1 VACLFLVRPSLPLD
15 LATRKMKHIDR
26 TTQILLASLVIGIWA
41 LVIRSFNAPG
51 PANATKSPRAATF
64 DEITVKRINV
74 AADNGKPRL
83 VLATAERLPGSI
95 VAGEELPRS
104 IRPAGIL
111 FYDEDGTECGGI
123 ALSRAKDGTHQRT
136 LTFDYTRQETD
147 GIAVLMREKPDN
159 TYSTGFILFDRL
171 PLGSDVR
178 KVGSGGTER
187 VSILD
192 DSQDAKIVLA
202 DQTGKE
208 RIRLSVDHAGAAK
221 FEILDANGKVV
232 YSAP

>member
-1 VACLFLVRPSLPLD
+1 MCQPQEKVV
-15 LATRKMKHIDR
+15 
-26 TTQILLASLVIGIWA
+26 
-41 LVIRSFNAPG
+41 
-51 PANATKSPRAATF
+51 
-64 DEITVKRINV
+64 
-74 AADNGKPRL
+74 ADNGKPRL
-83 VLATAERLPGSI
+83 VLASAERLPGSI

-111 FYDEDGTECGGI
+111 SYDE
-123 ALSRAKDGTHQRT
+123 DGTHQRT

-159 TYSTGFILFDRL
+159 AYSTGFILFDRL

-202 DQTGKE
+202 DQTGEE